1 MATLDIASVFNDDR
15 FMKIEPAVPSYFER
29 LVAIWESSV
38 RATHH
43 FLQDSDI
50 AALRPLLLNA
60 YLPNLNVVIARDERG
75 DIHGFLGVD
84 ENRIEMLF
92 VDAAS
97 RGKGV
102 GSLLLRYAIDH
113 FGANEVDVNEQNPQ
127 GIEFYQ
133 HRGFVQIGRSE
144 LDGQGNPFP
153 LLHMRYGG

>member
-1 MATLDIASVFNDDR
+1 MATLDIAPVFNDDR

-153 LLHMRYGG
+153 LLHMRDGG

>member
-1 MATLDIASVFNDDR
+1 MATLDIAPVFNDDR

-43 FLQDSDI
+43 FLQESDI

-60 YLPNLNVVIARDERG
+60 YLPNLNVVIARDETG
-75 DIHGFLGVD
+75 AIHGFLGED
-84 ENRIEMLF
+84 ANRIEMLF
-92 VDAAS
+92 VDDAS

-133 HRGFVQIGRSE
+133 HRGFVQVGRSE

-153 LLHMRYGG
+153 LLHMRDGG